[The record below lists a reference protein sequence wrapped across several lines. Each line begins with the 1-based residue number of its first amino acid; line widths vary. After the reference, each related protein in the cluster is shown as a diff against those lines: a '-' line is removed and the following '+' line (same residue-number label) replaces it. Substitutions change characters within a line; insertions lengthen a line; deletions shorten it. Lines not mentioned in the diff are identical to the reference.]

1 MRFSFFRPLT
11 PPVKFCTSMA
21 ASMQERGS
29 KRGLAA
35 YKRRASGEKSALRA
49 AAKTSSGWSPVP
61 DCQGSD
67 GCSALDVSVKTL
79 RLS

>member
-49 AAKTSSGWSPVP
+49 ACVDLPPDGVP
-61 DCQGSD
+61 FRTVRGQTGAPPSTF
-67 GCSALDVSVKTL
+67 LLKLSV
-79 RLS
+79 